1 MLKKRGNMLKK
12 NVLRKKSDFS
22 SIYNRGKSA
31 GDRYVVLFYKKNNL
45 PYNRTGFLAS
55 KKVGNSVKRNR
66 ARRLM
71 KESYRNLSD
80 NVPTGYD
87 FIIIARNTILGKKC
101 KEVEKSLNSAFRKT
115 GVIKK

>member
-1 MLKKRGNMLKK
+1 MLKK
-12 NVLRKKSDFS
+12 NVLRKKSDFDS
-22 SIYNRGKSA
+22 LYNRGKSV

-55 KKVGNSVKRNR
+55 KKVGNSVQRNR

-71 KESYRNLSD
+71 KESYRHLQSTI
-80 NVPTGYD
+80 PEGYD
-87 FIIIARNTILGKKC
+87 FIIIARNTISGKKC
-101 KEVEKSLNSAFRKT
+101 MEVERSLRSAFKRA